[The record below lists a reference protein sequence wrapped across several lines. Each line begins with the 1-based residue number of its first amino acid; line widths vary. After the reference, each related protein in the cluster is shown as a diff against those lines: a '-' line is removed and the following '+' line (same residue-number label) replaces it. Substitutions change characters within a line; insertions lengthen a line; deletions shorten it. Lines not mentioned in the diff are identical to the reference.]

1 MSWALITGASSGI
14 GEEFARQLAA
24 DGYDLVLVA
33 RSTER
38 LEKLS
43 GHLREKHSIQ
53 TQVLTADLATRDGMA
68 VVESRLS
75 SGEDP
80 IDLLVN
86 NAGFGTTAAFV
97 GGDIDGEQQMLDVLI
112 TSVMRLTH
120 AALPRMVNRERGGVI
135 IVSSV
140 AGWMPS
146 GTYSAAKAWA
156 TTAAKW
162 PSSPTSAPATTWA

>member
-38 LEKLS
+38 LETLP

-53 TQVLTADLATRDGMA
+53 TQVLTADLATREGMA

-97 GGDIDGEQQMLDVLI
+97 GGDIDGEQQMLGGDVIVLQCFGFGLGALDDFLEPRRD
-112 TSVMRLTH
+112 VAL
-120 AALPRMVNRERGGVI
+120 AAG
-135 IVSSV
+135 
-140 AGWMPS
+140 AGDL
-146 GTYSAAKAWA
+146 G
-156 TTAAKW
+156 
-162 PSSPTSAPATTWA
+162 